1 MRDFYLKVGT
11 IKAISANWMC
21 FIIIN
26 VYGSIP
32 VICHLTIEGYERI
45 DK

>member
-11 IKAISANWMC
+11 IKAIRAN
-21 FIIIN
+21 IIN